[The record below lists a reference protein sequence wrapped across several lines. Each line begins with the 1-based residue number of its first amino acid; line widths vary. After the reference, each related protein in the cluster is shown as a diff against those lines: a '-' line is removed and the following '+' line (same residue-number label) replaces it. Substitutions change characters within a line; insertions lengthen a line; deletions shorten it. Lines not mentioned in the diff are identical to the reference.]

1 VVYFCAF
8 HFITLFL
15 VGKKT
20 MPVVPAQFSAH
31 IECVIM
37 NKNMTTDL
45 HEYYDDTNN
54 RGVVV
59 QLDQGLELDA
69 WYDYYTNEFIAYY
82 KPTSKY

>member
-1 VVYFCAF
+1 
-8 HFITLFL
+8 
-15 VGKKT
+15 

-69 WYDYYTNEFIAYY
+69 WYDYNTNEFIAYSY
-82 KPTSKY
+82 RRSTHASLLSCFCS